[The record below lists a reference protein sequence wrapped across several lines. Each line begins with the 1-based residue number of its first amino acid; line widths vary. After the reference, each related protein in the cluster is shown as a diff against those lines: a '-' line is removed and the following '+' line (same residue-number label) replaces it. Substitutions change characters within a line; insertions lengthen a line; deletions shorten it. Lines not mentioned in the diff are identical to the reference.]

1 MVRTMRRFKQLLPA
15 EEVDR
20 ILRNGKYCVMA
31 VSGDDGYPY
40 AVPVNYAYDGT
51 SIYIHSAG
59 QGHKFRY

>member
-40 AVPVNYAYDGT
+40 AVPV
-51 SIYIHSAG
+51 IYV
-59 QGHKFRY
+59 